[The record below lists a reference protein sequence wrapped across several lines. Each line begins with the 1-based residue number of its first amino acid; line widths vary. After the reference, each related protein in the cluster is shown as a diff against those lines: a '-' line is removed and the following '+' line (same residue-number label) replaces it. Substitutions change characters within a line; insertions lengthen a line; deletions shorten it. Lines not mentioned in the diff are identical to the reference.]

1 MGHLYIFYSADEAG
15 ERALRRSR
23 SNLCSSNCTS
33 VPLQFTAMR
42 CYAPAPM
49 GDLTESDLLVGFGG
63 DGVQGKI
70 EREGK
75 EKERK
80 KRGKKKGRGKGSE
93 RENLG
98 QERRRGQMVGKG
110 GGREWERKEKE
121 WKGKGGEFCAVVIF
135 L

>member
-1 MGHLYIFYSADEAG
+1 
-15 ERALRRSR
+15 
-23 SNLCSSNCTS
+23 
-33 VPLQFTAMR
+33 
-42 CYAPAPM
+42 M

-75 EKERK
+75 EKERI